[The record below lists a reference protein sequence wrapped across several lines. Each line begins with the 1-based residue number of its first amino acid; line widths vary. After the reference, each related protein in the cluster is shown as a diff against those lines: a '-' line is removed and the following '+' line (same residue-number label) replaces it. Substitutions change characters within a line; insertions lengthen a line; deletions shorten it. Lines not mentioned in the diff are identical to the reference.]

1 MTMRK
6 LFTALIFLTIPVTQ
20 VFSDTTDT
28 SATIKV
34 HQAILNDYKPEKV
47 SEHTYVIHGPMR
59 SDLKKTQGFVNN
71 PAFIIS
77 DKSVIVVDPGT
88 SVQIGRALLQ
98 HIKKITKKP
107 ITHVFNTHIHGD
119 HWLGNQ
125 AFSENNPDVKIFAHP
140 AFLQAAK
147 DGEAKQWLDIFLSAS
162 GGTIKGTEV
171 VLPTIGLI
179 DQKIIKI
186 DNLSIKSHLSDW
198 AHTKTDVMLE
208 VVEDKL
214 LFTGDTVNNKRIVP
228 FEGGSFKGSI
238 ESISKAM
245 KLGIKVVVPGHGA
258 TSNGDILA
266 TYKAGLESIYQ
277 TTKTLVEEGM
287 EAYEMKD
294 KALASNT
301 AFKNWEGLEDEIG
314 RYLSLA
320 VEEIEQ
326 EDF

>member
-1 MTMRK
+1 MRAIFFS
-6 LFTALIFLTIPVTQ
+6 LFFLIIPATQ
-20 VFSDTTDT
+20 VYSETAD
-28 SATIKV
+28 SSREIKV

-59 SDLKKTQGFVNN
+59 TDLKKSQGFVNN

-98 HIKKITKKP
+98 HIKKITNKP

-140 AFLQAAK
+140 IFLQQAEA
-147 DGEAKQWLDIFLSAS
+147 GTAKQWLDIFMSAS
-162 GGTIKGTEV
+162 GGTIKGTKV
-171 VLPTIGLI
+171 VLPTTSLS
-179 DQKIIKI
+179 DQQVIKI
-186 DNLSIKSHLSDW
+186 DNISIRAHLSDW
-198 AHTKTDVMLE
+198 AHTKTDIMLE
-208 VVEDKL
+208 VVEDEL
-214 LFTGDTVNNKRIVP
+214 LFTGDTVNNERIVP
-228 FEGGSFKGSI
+228 FNEGSFKGSI
-238 ESISKAM
+238 KIISKVM
-245 KLGIKVVVPGHGA
+245 KLGIKTIVPGHGP
-258 TSNGDILA
+258 TTDGELLN
-266 TYKAGLESIYQ
+266 TYKTGLESIYQ
-277 TTKTLVEEGM
+277 TTKVLIDEGL
-287 EAYEMKD
+287 EPYEMKD

-301 AFKNWEGLEDEIG
+301 AFKNWMGLESEIG

-320 VEEIEQ
+320 VLEIEQ

>member
-1 MTMRK
+1 
-6 LFTALIFLTIPVTQ
+6 
-20 VFSDTTDT
+20 
-28 SATIKV
+28 
-34 HQAILNDYKPEKV
+34 
-47 SEHTYVIHGPMR
+47 
-59 SDLKKTQGFVNN
+59 
-71 PAFIIS
+71 
-77 DKSVIVVDPGT
+77 
-88 SVQIGRALLQ
+88 
-98 HIKKITKKP
+98 
-107 ITHVFNTHIHGD
+107 
-119 HWLGNQ
+119 LGNQ

-147 DGEAKQWLDIFLSAS
+147 DGEAKQWLDIFLSES

>member
-1 MTMRK
+1 MHK
-6 LFTALIFLTIPVTQ
+6 LFTALIFLMIPVSQ
-20 VFSDTTDT
+20 GFAETTDT
-28 SATIKV
+28 ATTIKI
-34 HQAILNDYKPEKV
+34 HQAILNDYKPKKV

-88 SVQIGRALLQ
+88 SVQIGRALLH
-98 HIKKITKKP
+98 HIKKITKNP

-125 AFSENNPDVKIFAHP
+125 AFSENNPDVKILAHP
-140 AFLQAAK
+140 AFLQAAE
-147 DGEAKQWLDIFLSAS
+147 DGEANQWLDIFLSAS
-162 GGTIKGTEV
+162 GGTIKGTKI
-171 VLPTIGLI
+171 VLPTIALK
-179 DQKIIKI
+179 DQQVIKI
-186 DNLSIKSHLSDW
+186 DNISIKIHSSDW

-208 VVEDKL
+208 VIEDKL
-214 LFTGDTVNNKRIVP
+214 LFTGDTVNNERIVP
-228 FEGGSFKGSI
+228 FEGGSYKGSI

-245 KLGIKVVVPGHGA
+245 KLDIKVVVPGHGA
-258 TSNGDILA
+258 TTGSDLLA

-277 TTKTLVEEGM
+277 TTKRLIDDDM

-294 KALASNT
+294 EVIASNK
-301 AFKNWEGLEDEIG
+301 AFKNWLGLEDEIG

-320 VEEIEQ
+320 VQEIEQ